1 MGYTPDVSM
10 FPYFGNHRDI
20 GELEDDLDKEMLRNE
35 KLIERINAK
44 IMERKKL
51 ENRLQRFKETNWKRK
66 DDLVEALSP
75 WKKNHQDHKTIL
87 EAIQELKE
95 ENKKL
100 KDQNDYLW
108 EPVNAD
114 DYIRLARQYDEL
126 KEKYEKTNL
135 DKIDAWAT
143 IRGLKTILDN
153 KTKHVDEVFQ
163 KYLKMKEENKKLKES
178 L

>member
-44 IMERKKL
+44 IMERKKV

-75 WKKNHQDHKTIL
+75 WKKNHQDHKRIL

-100 KDQNDYLW
+100 K
-108 EPVNAD
+108 
-114 DYIRLARQYDEL
+114 
-126 KEKYEKTNL
+126 EKYEKTNL
-135 DKIDAWAT
+135 DKIEAWAT
-143 IRGLKTILDN
+143 IRGLKTIIDN

>member
-20 GELEDDLDKEMLRNE
+20 GELEDDLEKEMLRNE
-35 KLIERINAK
+35 NLIQRMNAK

-51 ENRLQRFKETNWKRK
+51 ENRLQKFKEMNWKRM
-66 DDLVEALSP
+66 DELVEALSP
-75 WKKNHQDHKTIL
+75 WKSEWKDHKRIL

-100 KDQNDYLW
+100 KDQNEYLW
-108 EPVNAD
+108 NPVNAD
-114 DYIRLARQYDEL
+114 DYIRLQKQYDEL
-126 KEKYEKTNL
+126 KQKYE
-135 DKIDAWAT
+135 
-143 IRGLKTILDN
+143 
-153 KTKHVDEVFQ
+153 
-163 KYLKMKEENKKLKES
+163 S